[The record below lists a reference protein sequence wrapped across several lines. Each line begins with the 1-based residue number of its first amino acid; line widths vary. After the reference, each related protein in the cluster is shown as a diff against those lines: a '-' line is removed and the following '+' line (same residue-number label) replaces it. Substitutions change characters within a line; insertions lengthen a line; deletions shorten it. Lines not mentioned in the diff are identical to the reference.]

1 MNVLIPMAGRGS
13 RFLDAGYKNPK
24 PLIDVDGVPMIELV
38 INNIG
43 QHHKYIF
50 VVQKEH
56 VEKFNLD
63 KILTSKSPSCKIVII
78 NEVTEGAACTAL
90 LASRYIN
97 NSEPL
102 LIANSDQYL
111 EWKDEKKFP
120 TEFIDGNIVTF
131 KSRDSNCSYV
141 KEVDGKITE
150 CREKER
156 ISETATVG
164 LYHWSKGSDFVKYA
178 NIMIDKNIRVNN
190 EFYICPVYNE
200 AIKDGKVIKSM
211 PAKYVWQIGTPKDLN
226 VFLDNKRNIDNG
238 SWQDF

>member
-1 MNVLIPMAGRGS
+1 MAGKGS
-13 RFLDAGYKNPK
+13 RFLDAGYKTPK
-24 PLIDVDGVPMIELV
+24 PLIDVDGISMIELV

-43 QHHKYIF
+43 LHYKYIF

-63 KILTSKSPSCKIVII
+63 KILKSKSPDCKIVII
-78 NEVTEGAACTAL
+78 NEITEGSACTAL
-90 LASRYIN
+90 LASKYIN

-111 EWKDEKKFP
+111 EWDNNKSFP
-120 TEFIDGNIVTF
+120 TESVVGNIVTF
-131 KSRDSNCSYV
+131 KSEDPNCSYV

-156 ISETATVG
+156 ISQIATVG

-178 NIMIDKNIRVNN
+178 NIMIDKDIRINN

-200 AIKDGKVIKSM
+200 AIKDGKAVKAI
-211 PAKYVWQIGTPKDLN
+211 PAKYVWQIGTPKDLEL
-226 VFLDNKRNIDNG
+226 FLAKKRNIDNC
-238 SWQDF
+238 SWQDFS